1 MRYFGFAVIALALLE
16 VISIVLMSNA
26 IGGFATILLMVLP
39 FFLGSWM
46 LRNVG
51 LSGIFLAGSVLRNN
65 SEGLSLYQMLWPM
78 RYVFAAVLLLS
89 PGFASDIVAAILMLP
104 FKGGKKINTSG
115 GFNADNNTDFMGR
128 KRKSNPADDII
139 EGEFTVSDDT
149 YQAHKKDHNQK
160 YLDR

>member
-1 MRYFGFAVIALALLE
+1 MRYFGFAFIALAVLE
-16 VISIVLMSNA
+16 VVSIVLMSNA
-26 IGGFATILLMVLP
+26 IGGFATILLMVLQ

-65 SEGLSLYQMLWPM
+65 NEGLSLYQMLWPM
-78 RYVFAAVLLLS
+78 RYVFAAILLLS

-104 FKGGKKINTSG
+104 FKGGRKINTPSG
-115 GFNADNNTDFMGR
+115 FASGQNPDFSGRGQKKNT
-128 KRKSNPADDII
+128 SDDVI
-139 EGEFTVSDDT
+139 EGEFTVSNDT
-149 YQAHKKDHNQK
+149 YQSPKKDNDQQ